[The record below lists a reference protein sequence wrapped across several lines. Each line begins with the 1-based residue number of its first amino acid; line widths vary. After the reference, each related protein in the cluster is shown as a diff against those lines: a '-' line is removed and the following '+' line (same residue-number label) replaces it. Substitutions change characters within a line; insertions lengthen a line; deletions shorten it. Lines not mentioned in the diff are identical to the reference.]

1 MLTVNALKQ
10 LPVVLLATLLLGCS
24 GDRAV
29 VIEDSS
35 DRRIVRFDVASANVY
50 VVEENGHRL
59 MIDAGNPGDEE
70 RYEALMRGSGIDP
83 ATIDF
88 AVLTHGHIDHAGT
101 AAFFQERYG
110 IQIIGGA
117 GDKPMIEVAGDVD
130 LCPTSITAKLLH
142 MTLKGKQYPAF
153 QLDRGISATSGT
165 VDLAEFGITGK
176 LIPHSGHTPGSIV
189 ITIGSHAFVG
199 DLIRGGVLR
208 PKVPATHF
216 FMCDLEEN
224 RRRIAEIMALEE
236 IQYWHPGHFGPFP
249 AAAVEDYLQS
259 APRAN

>member
-1 MLTVNALKQ
+1 MGLLNGLKLLPLVMLAGLC
-10 LPVVLLATLLLGCS
+10 LGCS
-24 GDRAV
+24 EDKAV
-29 VIEDSS
+29 VVEDSK

-59 MIDAGNPGDEE
+59 MIDAGNPGDEM
-70 RYEALMRGSGIDP
+70 RYEALMRESGIDP

-88 AVLTHGHIDHAGT
+88 AILTHGHIDHAGT

-110 IQIIGGA
+110 IQIIGGG
-117 GDKPMIEVAGDVD
+117 GDTPMIEAAGDVD

-153 QLDRGISATSGT
+153 QLDREISATGGT
-165 VDLAEFGITGK
+165 VDLAEFGMTGTV
-176 LIPHSGHTPGSIV
+176 IPHSGHTPGSMV

-208 PKVPATHF
+208 PEVPATHF

-224 RRRIAEIMALEE
+224 QRRIAEIMALEG
-236 IQYWHPGHFGPFP
+236 IRHWHPGHFGPFP
-249 AAAVEDYLQS
+249 TAAVGQYLTQQLDE
-259 APRAN
+259 